1 MSRQVTF
8 TDPVVTRSQASR
20 TRSGVDYSS
29 SQSGRELTSVMI
41 SQKRDEF
48 LDDLCFLTLQKMTAN
63 IKTGRQ
69 SSTYFR
75 EMEGTLF
82 HREFL
87 NSHID
92 LTPRTREEIEN
103 VDHLDPTDKDRY
115 EAPSNYDKAFD
126 CEDEY
131 CRVRWRR
138 AIKGELSKMD
148 SRTVWLIMLRAD
160 MPPNRRCVKHK
171 WIFEIKR
178 SGRFKARL
186 VACGYSQI
194 PGVDHEEVYSP
205 VINDVTYRIMLV
217 CAIIYK
223 YVLVMADVET
233 AFLYGDLDEEI
244 YMECPKGV
252 KHEKG
257 QIVKLLQTIYGLVQ
271 SARQFFKKFISILKS
286 IGFVGGQ
293 IDPCLMMRKN
303 DLGTVYIAMYV
314 DDSLFMGDDK
324 AIRSAIKEIQDSGF
338 NMTVEETLGDYL
350 SCNILFKKDKSKA
363 WLGQPHLIKKLNTKF
378 GEMVKKLQTYKT
390 PGTPGVGVVRPEEVD
405 VVITEEDQTL
415 YRSGVGMLLYLV
427 KHSRPDIA
435 NVTRELS
442 KSMDR
447 ATPAAYK
454 ELGRVI
460 KFVLDTRDYGIKI
473 EPKMP
478 QQDGLWNMVMYT
490 DSDYAGDKDSRK
502 SVSGFILFLMNVP
515 VLWRSKAQK
524 SVTLS
529 SAEAE
534 YVSLSEAAKEIKFV
548 YQILITMGL
557 KVKTPLVVRVDNIG
571 ASFMSENI
579 STTSRSKHVD
589 IRYKYVNEMVEE
601 GFLKVIFVRSA
612 ENVADGFTKNISGD
626 LYESH
631 KKDYLAEKSYLG
643 ELCNLCLQEGCCGV
657 QNQVPQV
664 KENRVPEDLENGAG
678 ARRANCT
685 LEPQTSRC
693 HNLRTTGQNDLI
705 LTALKSSDQGLSN
718 EMSLTSSSQESMEQ
732 RGLKVLEKVCKTL
745 WFW

>member
-1 MSRQVTF
+1 M
-8 TDPVVTRSQASR
+8 
-20 TRSGVDYSS
+20 
-29 SQSGRELTSVMI
+29 
-41 SQKRDEF
+41 
-48 LDDLCFLTLQKMTAN
+48 N
-63 IKTGRQ
+63 
-69 SSTYFR
+69 
-75 EMEGTLF
+75 
-82 HREFL
+82 
-87 NSHID
+87 
-92 LTPRTREEIEN
+92 
-103 VDHLDPTDKDRY
+103 
-115 EAPSNYDKAFD
+115 
-126 CEDEY
+126 
-131 CRVRWRR
+131 
-138 AIKGELSKMD
+138 
-148 SRTVWLIMLRAD
+148 LIL
-160 MPPNRRCVKHK
+160 
-171 WIFEIKR
+171 I
-178 SGRFKARL
+178 
-186 VACGYSQI
+186 
-194 PGVDHEEVYSP
+194 
-205 VINDVTYRIMLV
+205 
-217 CAIIYK
+217 
-223 YVLVMADVET
+223 
-233 AFLYGDLDEEI
+233 
-244 YMECPKGV
+244 
-252 KHEKG
+252 
-257 QIVKLLQTIYGLVQ
+257 
-271 SARQFFKKFISILKS
+271 
-286 IGFVGGQ
+286 
-293 IDPCLMMRKN
+293 LMMIF
-303 DLGTVYIAMYV
+303 LYV
-314 DDSLFMGDDK
+314 DDCLFMGDDK
-324 AIRSAIKEIQDSGF
+324 AVRSAIKEIQDSGF

-350 SCNILFKKDKSKA
+350 SCNILFNKDKSKA

-442 KSMDR
+442 KSMDK

-460 KFVLDTRDYGIKI
+460 KFVLDRRDYGIKI

-478 QQDGLWNMVMYT
+478 QQDGLWTMVMYT

-557 KVKTPLVVRVDNIG
+557 KVKTPVVVRVDNIG
-571 ASFMSENI
+571 AIFMSENI

-612 ENVADGFTKNISGD
+612 DNVADGFTKNISGD

-643 ELCNLCLQEGCCGV
+643 ELCNL
-657 QNQVPQV
+657 
-664 KENRVPEDLENGAG
+664 
-678 ARRANCT
+678 
-685 LEPQTSRC
+685 
-693 HNLRTTGQNDLI
+693 
-705 LTALKSSDQGLSN
+705 
-718 EMSLTSSSQESMEQ
+718 
-732 RGLKVLEKVCKTL
+732 
-745 WFW
+745 